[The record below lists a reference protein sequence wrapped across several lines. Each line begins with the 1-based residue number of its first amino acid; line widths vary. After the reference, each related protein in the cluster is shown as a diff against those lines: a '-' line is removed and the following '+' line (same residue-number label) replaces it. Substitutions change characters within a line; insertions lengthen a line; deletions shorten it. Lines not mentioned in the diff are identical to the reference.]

1 MVTLQEADRLLNELN
16 GDLELLKKNDERD
29 KKVIKTSMIGIFAN
43 VFLAVFKAVVGLMSN
58 SFDVVISFDAPDRSK
73 VFKEVYQQ
81 VSALYPD
88 YVIYLAMDSDF
99 SES

>member
-1 MVTLQEADRLLNELN
+1 MHGFYVNE
-16 GDLELLKKNDERD
+16 E
-29 KKVIKTSMIGIFAN
+29 KKVIR
-43 VFLAVFKAVVGLMSN
+43 
-58 SFDVVISFDAPDRSK
+58 FDVVISFDAPDRSK

-81 VSALYPD
+81 VSALNPD